1 MKSDLLEDWLDYID
15 SNRPLEGEFGLD
27 RLSDIS
33 NKILSRP
40 IASKVI
46 VVGGTNGKGTT
57 VEFLSNLIR
66 KSKLKVGAYTSP
78 HLFQFNERIRINNRS
93 VSDNEIVTAF
103 KRIDEIKGETK
114 LTYFD
119 YATLAAFQIFVSES
133 LDVVILEIGIGG
145 RHDPVNLV
153 DSDISILT
161 NVDLDHQAWLGN
173 TIEKI
178 GAEKSEIFRPKKVA
192 ILGSKEMPESV
203 INRVHNN
210 GNTAYQLGKDFF
222 IENNGGSWNFINKK
236 NNYEISDIRLTNLS
250 VESAACAL
258 VAYGL
263 ISNVEVNAKESIEGT
278 SLLGRCDKR
287 DNFVLDVSHNPSSVK
302 RLKNLLKEY
311 SKDTR
316 VIAIIGVMQDKQ
328 AAAMI
333 KEINHIVYE
342 WYACSPTLERAMSS
356 FDLKQIILGNSD
368 KKITEF
374 DSVHSAVEAGYKRK
388 GKDIFVVFGSFY
400 TVKEA
405 YESLSSLEELSIR

>member
-93 VSDNEIVTAF
+93 VSDNEIVNAF

-178 GAEKSEIFRPKKVA
+178 GTEKSEIFRPKKVA

-210 GNTAYQLGKDFF
+210 GNTAYQLGKTF
-222 IENNGGSWNFINKK
+222 
-236 NNYEISDIRLTNLS
+236 LS
-250 VESAACAL
+250 K
-258 VAYGL
+258 
-263 ISNVEVNAKESIEGT
+263 IMEVRG
-278 SLLGRCDKR
+278 
-287 DNFVLDVSHNPSSVK
+287 
-302 RLKNLLKEY
+302 
-311 SKDTR
+311 
-316 VIAIIGVMQDKQ
+316 
-328 AAAMI
+328 
-333 KEINHIVYE
+333 
-342 WYACSPTLERAMSS
+342 
-356 FDLKQIILGNSD
+356 IL
-368 KKITEF
+368 
-374 DSVHSAVEAGYKRK
+374 
-388 GKDIFVVFGSFY
+388 
-400 TVKEA
+400 
-405 YESLSSLEELSIR
+405 